1 MNTLSGNHQRIV
13 DEIVRLVQPL
23 RVLVFG
29 SVARGDAHPDS
40 DLDLLVVVPNGTH
53 RRQTAQR
60 LYEEVPRRG
69 VPIDVLV
76 TTPRNLAAH
85 VRESGFIYNTILREG
100 VEVYAA

>member
-1 MNTLSGNHQRIV
+1 MITLSDNQQRIV

-29 SVARGDAHPDS
+29 SVARGDARPDS
-40 DLDLLVVVPNGTH
+40 DLDLLVVVPDGTH

-60 LYEEVPRRG
+60 LYQEVPRCG
-69 VPIDVLV
+69 VPMDVLV
-76 TTPRNLAAH
+76 TTPRNLAIQA
-85 VRESGFIYNTILREG
+85 RERGLIYSTILREG